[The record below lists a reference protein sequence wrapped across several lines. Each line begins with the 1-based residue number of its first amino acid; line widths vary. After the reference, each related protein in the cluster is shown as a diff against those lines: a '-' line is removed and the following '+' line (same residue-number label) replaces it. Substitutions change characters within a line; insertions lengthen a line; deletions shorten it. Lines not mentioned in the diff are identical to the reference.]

1 MTLLKTYITDFIN
14 NNIMPLGVTV
24 IGIALIMVAFAL
36 ILRNTTN
43 ERMGKRAHFEIIIG
57 GALLY
62 TATQWAKD
70 FAAAF
75 KF

>member
-36 ILRNTTN
+36 ILEHN
-43 ERMGKRAHFEIIIG
+43 E
-57 GALLY
+57 
-62 TATQWAKD
+62 
-70 FAAAF
+70 
-75 KF
+75 